1 MKSPFALVCL
11 CLFSLTLTSC
21 SKEDITTDVQFLEA
35 SYFGNCFYYSGENPK
50 SIVIRDQDTY
60 ENYFAGLRQSA
71 VNKDCSNALPTP
83 IDFDK
88 YTLIGHW
95 TSGGGCTVSYDRNV
109 IQQGNKEVI
118 YSVSTVYSG
127 GCAMYIF
134 NMNWALIPKIKNRT
148 DVVFNIEEVYDT
160 E

>member
-1 MKSPFALVCL
+1 
-11 CLFSLTLTSC
+11 
-21 SKEDITTDVQFLEA
+21 VQFLEA

-60 ENYFAGLRQSA
+60 ENYFARKSA
-71 VNKDCSNALPTP
+71 VNKDCSNALLTP

-95 TSGGGCTVSYDRNV
+95 TGGGGCTVSYDRNV

-118 YSVSTVYSG
+118 YSVSAVYSG
-127 GCAMYIF
+127 FCEMYIF
-134 NMNWALIPKIKNRT
+134 NMNWALIPKLKNRT

>member
-1 MKSPFALVCL
+1 MKSPFAFVCI

-60 ENYFAGLRQSA
+60 ENYFARKSA
-71 VNKDCSNALPTP
+71 VNKDCSNALLTP

-95 TSGGGCTVSYDRNV
+95 TGGGGCTVSYDRNV

-118 YSVSTVYSG
+118 YSVSAVYSG
-127 GCAMYIF
+127 FCEMYIF
-134 NMNWALIPKIKNRT
+134 NMNWALIPKLKNRT